1 MSMPAPIVVDVGVT
15 EPQRDLASALVEAC
29 TQAAASASTEC
40 RLVRDAPSGPY
51 TAIAIVTWEEG
62 DRAHVEVGLRREPT
76 SEWRTREL
84 TFQAADADIERYRSV
99 GFVIGSLATAAR
111 DDAVPKSASSA
122 TTNGTTNPKPA
133 PAKEPPSRPVT
144 APPTKPVPVVV
155 APIVPKEAPRPNGGP
170 SAPRRYGWIGLT
182 GTVGG
187 GLDRGSVRWGGQAW
201 AGVRILPHFAA
212 IASGGASVRP
222 RDDEGLAARWIDGG
236 LGIAVLLGPKN
247 SLHADARGQ
256 ILLESFSAN
265 AERDGQ
271 IDKMNRVNVAGRFG
285 ADGVLPLGNVVDLV
299 LGADMTF
306 RPATKVLIGEHHVG
320 ASRNA
325 ELSASA
331 GLRFEL

>member
-15 EPQRDLASALVEAC
+15 EPQRELASALVEAC

-62 DRAHVEVGLRREPT
+62 DRAHVEVGLRRAPT

-111 DDAVPKSASSA
+111 DDAVPKSAPST

-133 PAKEPPSRPVT
+133 SAKEPPPPPVT

-187 GLDRGSVRWGGQAW
+187 GIDHGSVRWGGQGW
-201 AGVRILPHFAA
+201 AGVRILPHLAA

-222 RDDEGLAARWIDGG
+222 RDELGLAARWIDAG

-247 SLHADARGQ
+247 SLHLDVRGQ
-256 ILLESFSAN
+256 ILLESFTAN
-265 AERDGQ
+265 AESEGRTDQ
-271 IDKMNRVNVAGRFG
+271 MNRLNVGGRFG
-285 ADGVLPLGNVVDLV
+285 ADGVLPLGDVVDLV

-306 RPATKVLIGEHHVG
+306 RPATKLTVADQSAG
-320 ASRNA
+320 ATRNA
-325 ELSASA
+325 ELGASA